1 MNVRMILLVLVLAGV
16 AGVLS
21 GCSSLHNRK
30 GDPSAL
36 RSAFGNEY
44 DVAYM
49 QRINAQAR
57 NRGDIVIWVNPP
69 QADKRV
75 AERD

>member
-1 MNVRMILLVLVLAGV
+1 MKRTAMVVAGLVLVTALLA
-16 AGVLS
+16 
-21 GCSSLHNRK
+21 GCSSMSRK

-36 RSAFGNEY
+36 RSSIASEY

-57 NRGDIVIWVNPP
+57 ARGDIVIWVNPP
-69 QADKRV
+69 QAEKV
-75 AERD
+75 ATETR